1 METVLAKNAYKFDYF
16 SIYEFIDKI
25 TLDPSILSHAFETEV
40 ALSEYMEDL
49 TSHNNKVI
57 DLFLTN
63 AFYKE
68 IKESNLIEGN
78 LIYPEEILNGDIYL
92 DTFNMNHTRIK
103 NLHHFIERGTGS
115 DEYRNI
121 EAWVRLLTKDQ
132 EIIYWYGAK
141 PKDIFRFMEDFIK
154 LYNDSNELYYNIS
167 CFIRS
172 INTCLYYRS

>member
-40 ALSEYMEDL
+40 ALSEYMEDI

-115 DEYRNI
+115 DEALDPGRPRVDRFPGSQGTG
-121 EAWVRLLTKDQ
+121 AHRDQ
-132 EIIYWYGAK
+132 KSEGGIQ
-141 PKDIFRFMEDFIK
+141 
-154 LYNDSNELYYNIS
+154 
-167 CFIRS
+167 
-172 INTCLYYRS
+172 